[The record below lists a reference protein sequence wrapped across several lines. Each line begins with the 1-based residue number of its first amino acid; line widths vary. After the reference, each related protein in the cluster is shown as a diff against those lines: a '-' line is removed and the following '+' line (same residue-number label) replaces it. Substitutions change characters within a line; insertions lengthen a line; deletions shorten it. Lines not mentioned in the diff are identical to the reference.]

1 MKSFMAR
8 QRQDGFVTVRFK
20 SAAGK
25 LTTAQLLAINELAE
39 KFGDG
44 FITLTSRQEISI
56 PFIKKE
62 DFDAVERFCA
72 ENGLQISP
80 IGTILKQVTA
90 CQGLQSCPAGIIDS
104 PKIALEIE
112 RRFGGR
118 ELPCKITC
126 SVTGCPNN

>member
-90 CQGLQSCPAGIIDS
+90 CQGLQSCPIRRRLRWRLSGDLAG
-104 PKIALEIE
+104 ANCLA
-112 RRFGGR
+112 RLRVR
-118 ELPCKITC
+118 
-126 SVTGCPNN
+126 